1 MAIALKRIMLV
12 TRNVQF
18 AIDVKRAL
26 EALGEYSVTTVADLR
41 NAIEQLRDTP
51 QQLVLL
57 DTDDLSIAPDILLEM
72 IQARQNEIAIVLAP
86 DRPDVHELARQH
98 GARGVVD
105 IPVMARDLLPIL
117 ESALQDSAAAPEEM
131 DGTPEVDLGE
141 DTIFIESLVDDV
153 LGQDQALNYTRR
165 RLQASYELLHP
176 PLESP
181 ADSTAP
187 AAMEILIEPE
197 DEGDTVRYRYVR
209 GDEAAA
215 STTLHSGGLGSDETP
230 LAAGGDGETLRDLAQ
245 SLAAEGPDAAQPLH
259 SPAPPNIDDPDL
271 QDRARFQQMLNAVLD
286 ESTALE
292 NLTLE
297 SLFDTTRELPDA
309 LGAGAVPNWLRET
322 EKFINEPSFL
332 KEHLPPLETPE
343 AVAETTLPSAADE
356 PPATAPDTDAAPSA
370 VNGDERRA
378 APFVDEAWTPLS
390 RHERDPYLAQLAVT
404 MTQQMTELTADATV
418 LTRDGRIVAYSGEL
432 SLEDFREL
440 RATIG
445 DDWNAPSSQAR
456 IRFLRL
462 PGGKSDYM
470 LYSRGTAGGD
480 TLSMI
485 FAGGKR
491 LQDIRRQGDRMMSA
505 LAAVP
510 DGDEPDEAAPADV
523 GDSAAAETRQPFAFV
538 WLVADPELYLR
549 RSVAEQ
555 LVFWLEVQLNSMDW
569 QIDRLDV
576 HQDFIHLRA
585 DVPGSARPEQ
595 LMRTVMERSRRIAC
609 SEDRA
614 LPEDLWADAYLVLQ
628 PGRDISERELQS
640 FLHFARN

>member
-57 DTDDLSIAPDILLEM
+57 DTDGLSIAPDILLEM

-86 DRPDVHELARQH
+86 DRPNVHELARQH

-117 ESALQDSAAAPEEM
+117 ESALQDNGDAPEETN
-131 DGTPEVDLGE
+131 GTAAVDLGE
-141 DTIFIESLVDDV
+141 DTIFIESLVDDA

-176 PLESP
+176 PIET
-181 ADSTAP
+181 AVDSTAP
-187 AAMEILIEPE
+187 AAMEFLIEPE
-197 DEGDTVRYRYVR
+197 DEGDTVRFTYVR
-209 GDEAAA
+209 GVEATA
-215 STTLHSGGLGSDETP
+215 STTLNQGSFGAGETP
-230 LAAGGDGETLRDLAQ
+230 LAAGSDSETLRDLAR
-245 SLAAEGPDAAQPLH
+245 SLAVERPDDVQPLLSVAQPD
-259 SPAPPNIDDPDL
+259 IDNREP
-271 QDRARFQQMLNAVLD
+271 QDSAGFLQMLNAVLD

-332 KEHLPPLETPE
+332 KEHLPPLEAQET
-343 AVAETTLPSAADE
+343 VAETTLPSPVDE
-356 PPATAPDTDAAPSA
+356 PPSSAGDSDNAPSA
-370 VNGDERRA
+370 VNGDDKRG
-378 APFVDEAWTPLS
+378 APFVEEVWTPLS
-390 RHERDPYLAQLAVT
+390 RRERDPYLAQLAVT

-418 LTRDGRIVAYSGEL
+418 LTLDGRIVAYSGEL
-432 SLEDFREL
+432 SLEKFRDL
-440 RATIG
+440 RAAIG
-445 DDWNAPSSQAR
+445 DDWQAPSSQAR

-470 LYSRGTAGGD
+470 LYSRGAAGGY
-480 TLSMI
+480 TLSMV
-485 FAGGKR
+485 FAGGVR
-491 LQDIRRQGDRMMSA
+491 LQDIRRQGDRMLSA
-505 LAAVP
+505 LVAVP
-510 DGDEPDEAAPADV
+510 DGPAPEEAVPV
-523 GDSAAAETRQPFAFV
+523 DSRDPVVAESRQPFAFV

-549 RSVAEQ
+549 RPVAEQ
-555 LVFWLEVQLNSMDW
+555 LVFWLEVQLNSLDW
-569 QIDRLDV
+569 KINRLDV
-576 HQDFIHLRA
+576 HQDFVHLRA
-585 DVPGSARPEQ
+585 DVPGRVPPEQ

-640 FLHFARN
+640 FLQFARN